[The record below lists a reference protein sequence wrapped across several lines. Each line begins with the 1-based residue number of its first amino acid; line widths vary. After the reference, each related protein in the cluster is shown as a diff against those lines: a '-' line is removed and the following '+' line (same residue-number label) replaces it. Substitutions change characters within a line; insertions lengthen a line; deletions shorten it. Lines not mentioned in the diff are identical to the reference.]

1 MRAFILLNLPLVF
14 SGPPEE
20 INTLKVE
27 GGCKNLEAKLTWNV
41 VDDSFYPIKYFIIE
55 WRTSYDPE
63 KWHNYTS
70 IVPADSREK
79 VMKDLSL
86 YVLYS
91 FRVLAVNAIGIS
103 KNHYHTDFKD
113 CGTSA
118 GGS

>member
-1 MRAFILLNLPLVF
+1 
-14 SGPPEE
+14 
-20 INTLKVE
+20 
-27 GGCKNLEAKLTWNV
+27 
-41 VDDSFYPIKYFIIE
+41 
-55 WRTSYDPE
+55 
-63 KWHNYTS
+63 
-70 IVPADSREK
+70 
-79 VMKDLSL
+79 MKDLSL